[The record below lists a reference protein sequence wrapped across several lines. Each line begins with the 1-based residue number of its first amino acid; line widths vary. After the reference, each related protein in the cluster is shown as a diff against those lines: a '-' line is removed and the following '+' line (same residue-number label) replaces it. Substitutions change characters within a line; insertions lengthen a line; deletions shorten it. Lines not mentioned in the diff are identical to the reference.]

1 MIQKKISRL
10 TVVASEM
17 IKTSVVKNK
26 FPQLNDKS
34 FYFLLPFYHP
44 NLTET
49 NKYEQNMGQRI
60 EKYIWQEKD
69 HLLNLKNKH

>member
-1 MIQKKISRL
+1 
-10 TVVASEM
+10 M

-26 FPQLNDKS
+26 FSQLNDKI
-34 FYFLLPFYHP
+34 FYFLLPFYHL